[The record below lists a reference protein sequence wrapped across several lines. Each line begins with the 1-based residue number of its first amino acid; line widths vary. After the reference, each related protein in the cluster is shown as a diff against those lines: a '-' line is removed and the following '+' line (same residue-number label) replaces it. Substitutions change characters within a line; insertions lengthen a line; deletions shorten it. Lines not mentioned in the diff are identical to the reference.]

1 MSENQDKKCVCCGE
15 AVDEVVQGVQALH
28 DGISGFLEFGS
39 PADLLEEIA
48 HHLRFIFESDDEDD
62 EISVNQDLTKN

>member
-15 AVDEVVQGVQALH
+15 SVDEIDQVVQALH
-28 DGISGFLEFGS
+28 DGINGFLEFGS

-48 HHLRFIFESDDEDD
+48 HHLRVLFESDEEDD
-62 EISVNQDLTKN
+62 EVVVNQELTKN